1 MAEAT
6 TFVYNAEDKVLGR
19 LASVVAKQLISATK
33 AGEDTRVIIV
43 NAEKAI
49 VSGKRTSVM
58 SDYRKKY
65 ELNHARK
72 GPFFPRMPDKILKRT
87 VRGMLP
93 YQKKTGGLNAIR
105 NLRVIIGVPSHLS
118 GDGLPDGHEMGDTSK
133 LTRKLPQK
141 YVQLGKIY
149 LSLFDYENAKQSF
162 SEALRRDP
170 DFDTAKQHMEALE
183 VMENNFLREDID
195 R

>member
-49 VSGKRTSVM
+49 VSGKRTSVL

-72 GPFFPRMPDKILKRT
+72 GPFFPRMPDQILKRT

-93 YQKKTGGLNAIR
+93 YQKNSSGRNALR
-105 NLRVIIGVPSHLS
+105 ALRVEIGTPSDLS
-118 GDGLPDGHEMGDTSK
+118 GDLPDGCEWGDSTKIERPLPERFVRLGEISK
-133 LTRKLPQK
+133 E
-141 YVQLGKIY
+141 LGVTVRW
-149 LSLFDYENAKQSF
+149 
-162 SEALRRDP
+162 EA
-170 DFDTAKQHMEALE
+170 E
-183 VMENNFLREDID
+183 
-195 R
+195 

>member
-6 TFVYNAEDKVLGR
+6 TFVYNAEDKILGR
-19 LASVVAKQLISATK
+19 LASTVAKQLISAKK

-58 SDYRKKY
+58 SDYRAKY

-72 GPFFPRMPDKILKRT
+72 GPFFPRMPDQILKRT

-93 YQKKTGGLNAIR
+93 YQKNSSGRGALKS
-105 NLRVIIGVPSHLS
+105 LRVEIGTPSDLS
-118 GDGLPDGHEMGDTSK
+118 GDLPDGCEWGDSTNIERPLPERFVRLGDISK
-133 LTRKLPQK
+133 E
-141 YVQLGKIY
+141 LGVKVRW
-149 LSLFDYENAKQSF
+149 
-162 SEALRRDP
+162 EA
-170 DFDTAKQHMEALE
+170 E
-183 VMENNFLREDID
+183 
-195 R
+195 